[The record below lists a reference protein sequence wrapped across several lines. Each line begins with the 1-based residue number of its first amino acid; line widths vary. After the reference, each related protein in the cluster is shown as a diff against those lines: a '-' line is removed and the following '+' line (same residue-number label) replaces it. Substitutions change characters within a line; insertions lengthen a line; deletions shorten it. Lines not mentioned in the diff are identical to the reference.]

1 MSRSWMMLLPLA
13 LAACGGPR
21 KLVVR
26 ASLPGLDSTE
36 TPLAGLG
43 FVALP
48 YNRDSIMD
56 ALRAQART
64 PRPSTSALDSL
75 FAKFRGPFT
84 AYVRASEHL
93 RQLQDSLTKAGVTD
107 SMAPALVAA
116 RRARDSAQ
124 RELAPVRAELA
135 TRGDSLRV
143 AIADWQDS
151 TFQSYDSLTRRVVDS
166 LGLRA
171 VADTTGPDGT
181 EPITLPPR
189 GTWWIYAR
197 SWDPLDPNAEW
208 YWNVP
213 VEGDTVVLSSHT
225 GQRKPRY

>member
-1 MSRSWMMLLPLA
+1 MLLPLV

-56 ALRAQART
+56 ALRSQAT
-64 PRPSTSALDSL
+64 APRPSTAALDSL
-75 FAKFRGPFT
+75 FARFRGPFT

-93 RQLQDSLTKAGVTD
+93 RLLRDSLTKAGQTD
-107 SMAPALVAA
+107 SMAPALVEA
-116 RRARDSAQ
+116 RRQRDSAQ
-124 RELAPVRAELA
+124 ATLAPVRAELA
-135 TRGDSLRV
+135 SHGDSLR
-143 AIADWQDS
+143 ADIAAWQDS
-151 TFQSYDSLTRRVVDS
+151 TFQSYDSITRGLVAAS
-166 LGLRA
+166 GLRP
-171 VADTTGPDGT
+171 VADTTGADGT
-181 EPITLPPR
+181 EPLTLPPR

-213 VEGDTVVLSSHT
+213 VKGDTVVLSSQT
-225 GQRKPRY
+225 GERKPRY